1 MRFRTKLIALAVFAV
16 FLASVGAASVASAG
30 TNNLYLHDTTLV
42 ITGYGQITQPGK
54 PIPVGGMLFSGSSPI
69 AGMPVKVYAQ
79 RLGTFSVFGSEIGRP
94 SAAVLVAT
102 AMTDVNGFWGSTTA
116 PSLSFDRQGDYYVYA
131 VYEGAYANSNYYY
144 PSQSEMMAIK
154 VTKVPTSLILRKPT
168 LTICYDTSNDYQ
180 AVFLGDSVHLGTSL
194 RSFGNTGQDGGS
206 VWNKPLSLYYQ
217 YKRPDS
223 DTWSSPALIAKDI
236 YRPGGLSFVYKPT
249 QEGYYSFQV
258 KFAGDPTW
266 RIGGYDA
273 SASNYV
279 KVIAVTPT
287 ITPPNNS

>member
-1 MRFRTKLIALAVFAV
+1 MHFRTKMIALAVFAV
-16 FLASVGAASVASAG
+16 FLASVGAANVASAG

-69 AGMPVKVYAQ
+69 AGMTVKVYAQ
-79 RLGTFSVFGSEIGRP
+79 RLGTFSLFGTEIGRP
-94 SAAVLVAT
+94 SAPVLVAT
-102 AMTDVNGFWGSTTA
+102 ATTDVNGFWGSITTSSV
-116 PSLSFDRQGDYYVYA
+116 SLSQQGDYYVYA

-144 PSQSEMMAIK
+144 PSQSEMMAVK

-168 LTICYDTSNDYQ
+168 LTLCYDTSNDYQ
-180 AVFLGDSVHLGTSL
+180 AVFLGDSIHLGTSL
-194 RSFGNTGQDGGS
+194 RSFGNTAQEGGV

-223 DTWSSPALIAKDI
+223 DTWSAPVLIAKDI

-249 QEGYYSFQV
+249 QEGYYRFQV
-258 KFAGDPTW
+258 KFAGDPTSKM
-266 RIGGYDA
+266 IGYDA

-279 KVIAVTPT
+279 KVFALRPT
-287 ITPPNNS
+287 ITPAK